1 MKISMNLQ
9 KWKNQLKA
17 ILFKMFFLQLHNYKI
32 WKIMQTQVYSQKT
45 TNDKKETEGDKC
57 NEHT

>member
-1 MKISMNLQ
+1 
-9 KWKNQLKA
+9 
-17 ILFKMFFLQLHNYKI
+17 MFFLQLHNYKI